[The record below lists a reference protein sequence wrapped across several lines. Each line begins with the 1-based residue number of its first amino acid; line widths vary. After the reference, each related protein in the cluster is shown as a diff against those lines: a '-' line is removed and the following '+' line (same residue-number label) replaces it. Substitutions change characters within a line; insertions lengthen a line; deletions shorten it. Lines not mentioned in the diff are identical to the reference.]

1 MVHFLQNPHVRAI
14 DRFFETAMGH
24 DLSPFAVMDR
34 VLDTVTEKQDGDEF
48 TVYKMVPQKYRV
60 ERKEDGSIHYN
71 VVKDAG

>member
-1 MVHFLQNPHVRAI
+1 
-14 DRFFETAMGH
+14 MGH